1 MSLGACN
8 SSLFIPFIATVCPN
22 RKPISVLRALQQS
35 PKSVAALIRIRLTA
49 WKKLADICFFLSEI
63 PYPILWW
70 IVLLLTISYTVL
82 CLQKGKSWT
91 LQPLIKLF
99 LNIEFSKINLP
110 IVLFRYISVTWHPLE
125 LDLPFSLCPYASP
138 QRICIIGHVFL
149 DKHYAWI
156 FRQVFWTRP
165 VLNIPQSDPFI
176 CRRIDIF
183 DILKSKVRSQL

>member
-8 SSLFIPFIATVCPN
+8 SSLFIPFITTVCPN

-110 IVLFRYISVTWHPLE
+110 IVLFRYKSVIWDPLGFDWQFM
-125 LDLPFSLCPYASP
+125 LFPYASTMC
-138 QRICIIGHVFL
+138 RIERSIHALIKNKLMPRDHSYITSSHFW
-149 DKHYAWI
+149 D
-156 FRQVFWTRP
+156 FWTP
-165 VLNIPQSDPFI
+165 SPPTSACF
-176 CRRIDIF
+176 
-183 DILKSKVRSQL
+183 